1 MAKKKETMMPTI
13 TEGGEIST
21 IFGKETDFH
30 GILEFH
36 KPLQINGR
44 FEGEIITKGVLL
56 IGETAVV
63 KANIKA
69 GTVVVG
75 GEVTGNIEALNKLE
89 MLETGRV
96 YGNIRTAKLQIADG
110 VIFDGNCEMIEP
122 QPSSS
127 TKAS

>member
-1 MAKKKETMMPTI
+1 MAKKRETVAPMV
-13 TEGGEIST
+13 TEGGQIAT

-30 GILEFH
+30 GMLEFH
-36 KPLQINGR
+36 KPLQINGK
-44 FEGEIITKGVLL
+44 FEGEIITDGILL

-63 KANIKA
+63 KANIRA

-75 GEVTGNIEALNKLE
+75 GEVTGNIEARQKLE
-89 MLETGRV
+89 MLPTGKV

-110 VIFDGNCEMIEP
+110 VVFDGNCEMIDP
-122 QPSSS
+122 HSTTA